1 MMGGNLKD
9 QAGSGDISLL
19 LKDRV
24 TQLKEVVA
32 HWTKYQTFME
42 GLVQR
47 LDILD
52 QHIGAPSPFALV
64 YSEPRVALQMAAS
77 GPFTTSYVPTST
89 STRPAAIDTTTV
101 AATSPANLAR
111 I

>member
-47 LDILD
+47 LECLIFGPMCHHISDI
-52 QHIGAPSPFALV
+52 HGG
-64 YSEPRVALQMAAS
+64 PR
-77 GPFTTSYVPTST
+77 PT
-89 STRPAAIDTTTV
+89 P
-101 AATSPANLAR
+101 
-111 I
+111 